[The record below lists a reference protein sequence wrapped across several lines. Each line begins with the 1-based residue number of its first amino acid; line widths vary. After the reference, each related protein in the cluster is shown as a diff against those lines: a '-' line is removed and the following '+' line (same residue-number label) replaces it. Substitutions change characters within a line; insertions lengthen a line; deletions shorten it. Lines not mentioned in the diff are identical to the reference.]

1 MHSNEIWQASQC
13 LEHEESAVDVIHT
26 HLNELGYQTTKVISH
41 TRSHWQRGHR
51 QVVVSLVDDAWD
63 CAEDRSQDTPYLFD
77 ADTTV
82 ITDNWINTPTVYTVA
97 RVPDSFYGIYSYQ
110 PADQT
115 WQPDRDYS
123 FGVNRLEFKR
133 MRILLNL
140 YHTLGVDR
148 GYVNFNCEVD
158 MRASHSVA
166 QLQQHFLDQLV
177 HANPKELKS
186 LDQLAKHMPIK
197 NYTIH
202 HDQIYTRSWLNI
214 IVETYSSDN
223 VVALSE
229 KIFRC
234 LVTPVPWISY
244 SGRYTIARLRALGF
258 DVLDDIVDHRYDQ
271 LIEAH
276 HKISAFMDTA
286 CTTINALKQHD
297 WTTLSQRCQTAAAH
311 NRQQLAEMKSA
322 WPTDFAAWL
331 SDRIT

>member
-13 LEHEESAVDVIHT
+13 LELEESAVGMIYT
-26 HLNELGYQTTKVISH
+26 RLTELGYQTTTVVSH

-51 QVVVSLVDDAWD
+51 RMVVSLVDDTWD
-63 CAEDRSQDTPYLFD
+63 CAEDRSHDTPYLFD

-82 ITDNWINTPTVYTVA
+82 ITDNWINTPSVYTVA

-115 WQPDRDYS
+115 WQPDRDYT
-123 FGVNRLEFKR
+123 FAVNRIDFKR

-140 YHTLGVDR
+140 HQRLKFDS
-148 GYVNFNCEVD
+148 GYVNFNCVQGRNTDPQHNFQALLKHASAEEVI
-158 MRASHSVA
+158 RFQ
-166 QLQQHFLDQLV
+166 QLTTM
-177 HANPKELKS
+177 
-186 LDQLAKHMPIK
+186 MPIK
-197 NYTIH
+197 NYSID
-202 HDQIYTRSWLNI
+202 HDQTYTHSWLNI
-214 IVETYSSDN
+214 AVETYSSDN

-234 LVTPVPWISY
+234 LVTPVPWIAY

-258 DVLDDIVDHRYDQ
+258 DVLDDIIDHSYDR

-286 CTTINALKQHD
+286 CATINALKQHD
-297 WTTLSQRCQTAAAH
+297 WTTLSQRCQHAAAH
-311 NRQQLAEMKSA
+311 NQQQLATMKSA

-331 SDRIT
+331 TDKIT

>member
-1 MHSNEIWQASQC
+1 MSSIIHDNEIWKSSRC
-13 LEHEESAVDVIHT
+13 LEHEEAAVDMICAQ
-26 HLNELGYQTTKVISH
+26 LNKQGYQTKKVISH

-51 QVVVSLVDDAWD
+51 RVVVSLVDDAWD

-115 WQPDRDYS
+115 WQPDRDYT
-123 FGVNRLEFKR
+123 FAVNRIDFKR
-133 MRILLNL
+133 MRILSHLHQRL
-140 YHTLGVDR
+140 KFDS
-148 GYVNFNCEVD
+148 GYVNFNCVQGRNTDPQHNFHALLEHASAEEK
-158 MRASHSVA
+158 MR
-166 QLQQHFLDQLV
+166 
-177 HANPKELKS
+177 LK
-186 LDQLAKHMPIK
+186 QLATMMPVK
-197 NYTIH
+197 NYNID
-202 HDQIYTRSWLNI
+202 HDQTYTHSWLNI
-214 IVETYSSDN
+214 IIETYSSDN

-258 DVLDDIVDHRYDQ
+258 DVLDDIVDHRYDR

-276 HKISAFMDTA
+276 HKISAFIETA
-286 CTTINALKQHD
+286 CVTIDSLKQHN
-297 WTTLSQRCQTAAAH
+297 WEVLSQRCQTAAAH
-311 NRQQLAEMKSA
+311 NQQQLATMKSA